1 MNSAFRKASTLLS
14 AIAVALVSACGGG
27 GGATAGG
34 GTEGTGAP
42 ISSFGV
48 MTSGSVIVNGIRF
61 DDTTAVIR
69 IDDRA
74 GTPAE
79 LRDGMRVKVRGRVND
94 DGVTGRADRIEVENE
109 LRGLVTVVNAAA
121 VPPQFT
127 AGGQIVYVD
136 TTTTVF
142 ANVAG
147 VANLV
152 ASTSYV
158 EVHGIRDAAG
168 RLQASRV
175 ELQSFNAVVGDEL
188 RGTVSGYTPG
198 IRSFTLAGV
207 LVSYTQAATFTP
219 AGSSEAQ
226 LANGVAVEVHGTFG
240 PGGTSFVATRIDFE
254 DAEDSSLNPAA
265 GDRNEIEGYVVA
277 LNTTLGT
284 FTVDGRAVS
293 YSSATQFRGGAL
305 TDLANGVRVEVD
317 GSFSGGTLVAREIS
331 FKQARAILTS
341 VPTNVDMA
349 LRRITLLGQTVQIT
363 DLTEFRAPLTNIN
376 SIVAGT
382 TRIEVRGYAGPGGVV
397 IAERVETNNSNKDT
411 VQGVVTAKDP
421 AASTMVVLG
430 VPVSLSAAVFSDVNG
445 AVIPTA
451 AAFFAAVTT
460 DRTVVKVKGTAQPLL
475 GGGVRINA
483 EEAEIE
489 N

>member
-1 MNSAFRKASTLLS
+1 MNSVPRKITATFS

-27 GGATAGG
+27 GGGSTAGVG
-34 GTEGTGAP
+34 IDGTGAP

-48 MTSGSVIVNGIRF
+48 MTSGSVRVNGIRF
-61 DDTTAVIR
+61 DDTAAVIR

-79 LRDGMRVKVRGRVND
+79 LRDGMRVKLRGRVND
-94 DGVTGRADRIEVENE
+94 DGVTGRAERIEVENE
-109 LRGLVTVVNAAA
+109 LRGLVTDVKATAL
-121 VPPQFT
+121 PPQFT
-127 AGGQIVYVD
+127 VGGQVVYVD
-136 TTTTVF
+136 TATTVF
-142 ANVAG
+142 AT
-147 VANLV
+147 VANVGALI
-152 ASTSYV
+152 AGTSYV
-158 EVHGIRDAAG
+158 EVHGIRDAAN

-175 ELQSFNAVVGDEL
+175 ELQTFNNAVLDEL
-188 RGTVSGYTPG
+188 RGTVSSIVSGT
-198 IRSFTLAGV
+198 SFMLAGV
-207 LVSYTQAATFTP
+207 LVNHSGATFTP
-219 AGSSEAQ
+219 AGSSAAQ
-226 LANGVAVEVHGTFG
+226 LAIGVTVEVHGTFG

-265 GDRNEIEGYVVA
+265 GDRNELEGYVVA
-277 LNTTLGT
+277 LDTMART
-284 FTVDGRAVS
+284 FTIDGRAVS
-293 YSSATQFRGGAL
+293 YTTATQFRGGAL
-305 TDLANGVRVEVD
+305 SDLVNGARVEVD
-317 GSFSGGTLVAREIS
+317 GTASGNTLVAREIS